1 MPGFLSTGKIKMIA
15 VLRNS
20 GILALLCV
28 ICLLVVSCSLPFTS
42 VQYSENPIAGEET
55 LTQVSTINA
64 LMAGLYDGVISCGQL
79 KGYGD
84 FGIGTFE
91 ALDGEMIVLEGRIYQ
106 VKADG
111 VAYPVND
118 SLGVPFAAVTFFD
131 SDREVNIASGTDYE
145 GCQAILDRSMI
156 SDNIFVAIKIDGN
169 FSYVKTRSV
178 VAQAKPYPVLADVT
192 QNQSVFEF
200 NNVSGT
206 IVGFRCPQY
215 VNGVNV
221 PGYHLHFLTDDRK
234 AGGHLLDFTVNKVS
248 ISVDYTT
255 GFLMILPDESSDFYK
270 LDLSQD
276 KREELEKVEK

>member
-91 ALDGEMIVLEGRIYQ
+91 ALDGEMVVLEGRIYQ

-169 FSYVKTRSV
+169 FSDVKTRSV
-178 VAQAKPYPVLADVT
+178 AAQAKPYPVLADVT

-200 NNVSGT
+200 INVSGT

>member
-1 MPGFLSTGKIKMIA
+1 MKKISISC
-15 VLRNS
+15 NS
-20 GILALLCV
+20 GILVLLFV
-28 ICLLVVSCSLPFTS
+28 MCLLVVSCSLPFASTL
-42 VQYSENPIAGEET
+42 YAENPIAGEET
-55 LTQVSTINA
+55 LTQVSTIDA

-91 ALDGEMIVLEGRIYQ
+91 ALDGEMVILEGRIYQ

-111 VAYPVND
+111 VASIVND

-131 SDREVNIASGTDYE
+131 SDREVNTASGTDYA
-145 GCQAILDRSMI
+145 GFQAILDQNII
-156 SDNIFVAIKIDGN
+156 SNNIFVAVKLNRN

-178 VAQAKPYPVLADVT
+178 PGQVKPYPLLADVT
-192 QNQSVFEF
+192 QKQSVFKF

-206 IVGFRCPQY
+206 IVGFRCPPY

-221 PGYHLHFLTDDRK
+221 PGYHLHFLTNDRK
-234 AGGHLLDFTVNKVS
+234 AGGHLLDFTVNEVS
-248 ISVDYTT
+248 TYVDYTSE
-255 GFLMILPDESSDFYK
+255 FLMILPDESSDFYK

-276 KREELEKVEK
+276 KKEELEKVEK